1 MSIPFLFFHKNTP
14 YNQHDRTL
22 VLFPSNKEQTFG
34 YNNTITKK
42 GVIHMDGLFMRSI
55 EENIP
60 LEMIYL
66 ADNQE
71 LSQRKLIVKEVNDEY
86 IRAFCL
92 LRKQMR
98 TFKRENILS
107 IMPESRTN
115 YRYLH

>member
-1 MSIPFLFFHKNTP
+1 M
-14 YNQHDRTL
+14 
-22 VLFPSNKEQTFG
+22 E
-34 YNNTITKK
+34 
-42 GVIHMDGLFMRSI
+42 GLFLRSI

-71 LSQRKLIVKEVNDEY
+71 LSQRRLIIKEVNDEY
-86 IRAFCL
+86 IRAYCL

-107 IMPESRTN
+107 IIPDSRTKH
-115 YRYLH
+115 RYFH